1 MPGSLR
7 PPAPPPRAHGPDRGG
22 FFLYELAA
30 AFHAFWAKGRGQA
43 RLRFLLEDE
52 PGLTAAR
59 LALVQAIAQVIA
71 SGLAVMG
78 VEPVEEMR

>member
-1 MPGSLR
+1 MTVLTILSEN
-7 PPAPPPRAHGPDRGG
+7 DG
-22 FFLYELAA
+22 FDHFE
-30 AFHAFWAKGRGQA
+30 A
-43 RLRFLLEDE
+43 RLRFLLEDAPE
-52 PGLTAAR
+52 LTAAR